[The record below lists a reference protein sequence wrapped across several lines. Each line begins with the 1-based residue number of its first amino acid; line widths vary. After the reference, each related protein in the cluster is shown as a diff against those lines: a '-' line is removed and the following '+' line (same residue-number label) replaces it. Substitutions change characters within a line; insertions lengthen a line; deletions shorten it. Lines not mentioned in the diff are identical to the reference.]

1 MPFLFCK
8 AVDCYSR
15 DRLETRENRR
25 FCVASSATP
34 GGAGENPLNYTLR
47 NDTLQNYTLQNYTLQ
62 KIIHYR
68 MDIDLKAVYREEKR
82 AQGNE

>member
-1 MPFLFCK
+1 M
-8 AVDCYSR
+8 
-15 DRLETRENRR
+15 
-25 FCVASSATP
+25 ASSATP

-47 NDTLQNYTLQNYTLQ
+47 NDTLQNYTLQ